1 MPFVL
6 KINTVS
12 STGQLNVAPVNFL
25 VNQES
30 FQKTNEANSN
40 SGDLTVSIVF
50 GPLLDSDV
58 VDTPIFQVKGV

>member
-12 STGQLNVAPVNFL
+12 TTGQVNVAPVNFL

-30 FQKTNEANSN
+30 FSKTNEAQST
-40 SGDLTVSIVF
+40 SGDLTVSIIF

>member
-30 FQKTNEANSN
+30 FSKTNETNSN

>member
-12 STGQLNVAPVNFL
+12 TTGQLNVAPVNFL

-30 FQKTNEANSN
+30 FSKTNEANSN
-40 SGDLTVSIVF
+40 SGDLTVSVVF

>member
-12 STGQLNVAPVNFL
+12 TTGQLNVAPVNFL

-30 FQKTNEANSN
+30 FSKTNEANSN
-40 SGDLTVSIVF
+40 AGDLTVSVVF